1 MEHALGGRS
10 CNAAHTT
17 RIQTARIRE
26 LTARICDPKIRLR
39 VSDFAW

>member
-1 MEHALGGRS
+1 M
-10 CNAAHTT
+10 

-26 LTARICDPKIRLR
+26 LIARICDLEIRLR

>member
-1 MEHALGGRS
+1 M
-10 CNAAHTT
+10 

-26 LTARICDPKIRLR
+26 LTARICDLKIRLR